1 MRTRR
6 GVLPFVRGA
15 VLIGAVLL
23 LSAKL
28 HAQGVFRQPL
38 PGEVYK
44 EFAVTV
50 SLGNDDW
57 RVTDPNINLTTYPAA
72 AAFLPNPS
80 ISFTIDDLDQATK
93 AEALFALWGGH
104 IGTTG
109 KKVAFNGNAWITIP
123 ELTSTPTAGYNY
135 IHQAMIGVTV
145 PLAHLVQGTNTFTG
159 TNTGQVA
166 PYGFGWGQH
175 GWYDAI
181 IRVYYNPATKT
192 HATGTIT
199 SPGNGSSFGD
209 SPTISVGVSGSANR
223 VDVLAY
229 YDGYDTDGDGFYTE
243 YHHDYHRDPSENATI
258 RNHVGTDESSPF
270 SVTWNNTWVPDQ
282 SGIKLLARIRG
293 TNNVWYVTPEIT
305 NLTLSRGEGS
315 VVLYKPTGI
324 GEREWARGDINGG
337 TQDSYV
343 SIPSLTGAS
352 AAVFIART
360 WNGVDGDGDPSHYT
374 RVNNWY
380 APAYGDNHYY
390 SLDYLTLP
398 VGSLQTGTNLI
409 QFKSNTTAHHGIEV
423 LWPGSA
429 VAVRFNVPL
438 PIQLTSLSAAAAGES
453 GVVVTWKTLSE
464 TNNFGFEVQRA
475 QTQPTDFVPVPGGF
489 VQGAGTTLDPR
500 SYSFTDP
507 AKPAGVVYYRLKQI
521 DLDGTE
527 WHSEAVRVDALTDVA
542 RDEVP
547 AAYSLSQAYP
557 NPFNP
562 STRIRFALPE
572 SGQVR
577 LLVYNQLGQVVKEL
591 VNGQRSAGY
600 HEVTFD
606 TAGLPSG
613 VYMYRM
619 ESGQF
624 VDVKKAVLVR

>member
-1 MRTRR
+1 M
-6 GVLPFVRGA
+6 GA
-15 VLIGAVLL
+15 ALL

-44 EFAVTV
+44 EYAVTV

-72 AAFLPNPS
+72 ADFLPNPVM
-80 ISFTIDDLDQATK
+80 SFTIDDLDQATK

-135 IHQAMIGVTV
+135 IHQAMIGVAV

-166 PYGFGWGQH
+166 PYGFGWGQF
-175 GWYDAI
+175 GWYAMVL
-181 IRVYYNPATKT
+181 RVYYNPATKT

-199 SPGNGSSFGD
+199 SPGNGSTFGD
-209 SPTISVGVSGSANR
+209 SPTINVSVNGSANR

-229 YDGYDTDGDGFYTE
+229 YDGYDTDGDGIYAE
-243 YHHDYHRDPSENATI
+243 YHHDYHRDASESTTI

-270 SVTWNNTWVPDQ
+270 SLTWNNTWVPDQ

-315 VVLYKPTGI
+315 VVLYKPTDV

-337 TQDSYV
+337 TQESYV
-343 SIPSLTGAS
+343 NIPSLAGAS

-360 WNGVDGDGDPSHYT
+360 WNAVDGDGDPAHYT

-390 SLDYLTLP
+390 SLDYLAVP
-398 VGSLQTGTNLI
+398 VGSLQTGSNLI
-409 QFKSNTTAHHGIEV
+409 QFKSNTTAHHGIEI

-438 PIQLTSLSAAAAGES
+438 PIQLASLSAAAAGEN
-453 GVVVTWKTLSE
+453 GVLVTWRTLSE
-464 TNNFGFEVQRA
+464 TNNYGFEVQRA
-475 QTQPTDFVPVPGGF
+475 ISEPADFVAVPGGF
-489 VQGAGTTLDPR
+489 VQGAGTTLEPR

-527 WHSEAVRVDALTDVA
+527 WYSEAVRVDALTDVA

-547 AAYSLSQAYP
+547 ATYSLGQAYP

-591 VNGQRSAGY
+591 VNGFRSAGY

-613 VYMYRM
+613 VYLYRM
-619 ESGQF
+619 ESGPF
-624 VDVKKAVLVR
+624 MDVKKAVLVR